1 VIEKYFNDYFDS
13 FKIRKDNI
21 KSNDENVNSLEF
33 NLITY
38 NETLENI
45 EKDKT
50 IKKII
55 NEEEY
60 LNINPRVR
68 FFCMQ
73 FLIKLRLNS

>member
-1 VIEKYFNDYFDS
+1 MIEKYFNDYFDS

-73 FLIKLRLNS
+73 FLICVFML